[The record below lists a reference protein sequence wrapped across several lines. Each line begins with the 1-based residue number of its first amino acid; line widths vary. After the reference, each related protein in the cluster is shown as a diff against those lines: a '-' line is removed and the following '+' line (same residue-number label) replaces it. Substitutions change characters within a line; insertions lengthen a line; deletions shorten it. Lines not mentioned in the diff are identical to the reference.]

1 MVEKSAT
8 LKLQIITN
16 SGAYHQFDSDTSV
29 NIRYDVGT
37 GQGVHCGGFVRQA
50 HVLGLRGLPTTK
62 TSTHLPT
69 PYSLLPTPYSLLP
82 THCSLLTAHCSI
94 LPTP

>member
-1 MVEKSAT
+1 MVDKSAT

-37 GQGVHCGGFVRQA
+37 GQGVHCGGFERQA
-50 HVLGLRGLPTTK
+50 QHRKHRQQRPHERETQVR
-62 TSTHLPT
+62 
-69 PYSLLPTPYSLLP
+69 
-82 THCSLLTAHCSI
+82 
-94 LPTP
+94 